1 MSDLYGKFHKSNSY
15 LHRQAGDN
23 DGQETSCDNEGE
35 GVGESAIER
44 RREVYTAMPLE
55 DSVNKAR
62 GRVRPSQYRIRGVGG
77 VHISNST

>member
-1 MSDLYGKFHKSNSY
+1 MSNLYGMFHKSNSY

-44 RREVYTAMPLE
+44 R
-55 DSVNKAR
+55 
-62 GRVRPSQYRIRGVGG
+62 
-77 VHISNST
+77 